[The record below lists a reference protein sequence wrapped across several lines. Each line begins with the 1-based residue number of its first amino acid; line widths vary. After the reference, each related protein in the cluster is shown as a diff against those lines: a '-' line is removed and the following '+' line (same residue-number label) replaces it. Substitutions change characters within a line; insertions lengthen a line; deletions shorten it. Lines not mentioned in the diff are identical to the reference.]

1 MNFWLKLSVRKKLIN
16 AFRSADL
23 YKTIGDDRK
32 LYPRIHSVVTNENS
46 TQITFS
52 LLNGMNPDLLKKN
65 FYVFQQYFGS
75 SIELEGEIKKFTLTT
90 HQQSMPSDL
99 TYNFADIQPVVSP
112 FRLGIICGKDR
123 NGEYHAF
130 DLLEQPHILIA
141 GATGSGK
148 STQIR
153 SILTTLI
160 KTKRPEELQLFLGDC
175 KRSEFHLFRKV
186 EHVQCVYSSA
196 RDIER
201 MLLKISLEMERR
213 SKLTELY
220 EVDHI
225 DDLPPEQRCPYW
237 VVCID
242 EFVMLRKNEE
252 IMSMLTEIVAIG
264 RTLGVIALLSMQ
276 RPHSKVLDTTIRANL
291 TVSMGF
297 KLRDRIESNIVN
309 TPNAE
314 KIEVKGRFIMNS
326 DKIREIQAPYLT
338 MDKAKK
344 LLNPFMV
351 MKEQA
356 KEVKPEE
363 PKQLTEEDVFNGN

>member
-1 MNFWLKLSVRKKLIN
+1 MNFWAKLKVRKKLIS
-16 AFRSADL
+16 AFQSAEL

-32 LYPRIHSVVTNENS
+32 IYPRIHSVIINENS
-46 TQITFS
+46 TQITFT

-65 FYVFQQYFGS
+65 FYVLQQYFGNG
-75 SIELEGEIKKFTLTT
+75 IELEGEIKKFTLTT
-90 HQQSMPSDL
+90 HQRSMPNEL
-99 TYNFADIQPVVSP
+99 IYNFADIQPVVAP
-112 FRLGIICGKDR
+112 YRLGIICGKDR

-141 GATGSGK
+141 GETGSGK
-148 STQIR
+148 STQLR
-153 SILTTLI
+153 SLLTTLI

-175 KRSEFHLFRKV
+175 KRQEFHIFRKV

-220 EVDHI
+220 EVGHI

-242 EFVMLRKNEE
+242 EFVMLRKNED
-252 IMSMLTEIVAIG
+252 IMAILTEIVAIG
-264 RTLGVIALLSMQ
+264 RTLGVYAVLSMQ

-297 KLRDRIESNIVN
+297 KLRDRIEANIVN

-344 LLNPFMV
+344 LLNPFYV
-351 MKEQA
+351 MKEPV
-356 KEVKPEE
+356 KEVTPEE
-363 PKQLTEEDVFNGN
+363 PKQLTEEDVFSGN